1 MKNKAVK
8 TLSVSALGV
17 QLATILLTYLL
28 YANQEAVKKVLS
40 GTEEIA
46 MVHSVP
52 VPYFIVCV
60 CPAVFYFCFAGFC
73 VYMQNREG
81 SHRTG
86 TIVFFVSACIME
98 VAMGYLPGIGTLWV
112 SMLGVSELA
121 SYSVLGNAISVC
133 TKPFHIVAFGLFAL
147 SAGGGLFGVE
157 KPENRDQNDRYF
169 TEDGWRG

>member
-17 QLATILLTYLL
+17 QLVTILLTYLL

-52 VPYFIVCV
+52 VPYFI
-60 CPAVFYFCFAGFC
+60 GFC

-112 SMLGVSELA
+112 SMSGVSELA